1 MNPFAA
7 LILQAHPEPAL
18 RIEAWLRFA
27 HEVSLA
33 PGKVSEPGLGEIRL
47 KWWSD
52 AALEALDT
60 GIDSSGSPRAHPAV
74 MAFHEA
80 VQGAEVRPAP
90 GLVRAFIDAHVL
102 DLETRPY
109 ADIEALRADATAR
122 WGNQLRVGLQLLA
135 ITDEVHHHAANH
147 VGAGFGIMQ
156 VLFSARLNAA
166 RGRNVL
172 PDLTATGLDLNL
184 DLDFEQTAPE
194 DRANAGEAL
203 CGQAAF
209 HLDRALELLPDPQ
222 PAALPV
228 MRFGLAARALITAAR
243 KAGTDPLHVP
253 TPETVAQTFALH
265 LLWARLRRRYA

>member
-7 LILQAHPEPAL
+7 LILQAHPEPAS

-60 GIDSSGSPRAHPAV
+60 GTDSSGSPRAHPAV

-80 VQGAEVRPAP
+80 VQGAEVCPAP
-90 GLVRAFIDAHVL
+90 GLVRAFIDAHGL

-122 WGNQLRVGLQLLA
+122 WGNQLRVCLQLLSV
-135 ITDEVHHHAANH
+135 TDEAHHHAANH
-147 VGAGFGIMQ
+147 VGAGFGILQ
-156 VLFSARLNAA
+156 VLFSARIAAA
-166 RGRNVL
+166 RGRQVL
-172 PDLTATGLDLNL
+172 PGPEGREL
-184 DLDFEQTAPE
+184 EQMLPD
-194 DRANAGEAL
+194 DRARLGADL
-203 CGQAAF
+203 CGQAA
-209 HLDRALELLPDPQ
+209 
-222 PAALPV
+222 
-228 MRFGLAARALITAAR
+228 
-243 KAGTDPLHVP
+243 
-253 TPETVAQTFALH
+253 
-265 LLWARLRRRYA
+265 

>member
-7 LILQAHPEPAL
+7 LILQAHPEPAS

-52 AALEALDT
+52 AALEALNT
-60 GIDSSGSPRAHPAV
+60 GTDSSGSPRAHPAV

-80 VQGAEVRPAP
+80 VKGAEVRPAP
-90 GLVRAFIDAHVL
+90 GLVRAFIDAHGL

-122 WGNQLRVGLQLLA
+122 WGNQLRVCLQLLSV
-135 ITDEVHHHAANH
+135 TDEAHHHAANH
-147 VGAGFGIMQ
+147 VGAGFGILQ
-156 VLFSARLNAA
+156 VLFSARIAAA
-166 RGRNVL
+166 RGRQVL
-172 PDLTATGLDLNL
+172 PGPEGREL
-184 DLDFEQTAPE
+184 EQMSPD
-194 DRANAGEAL
+194 DRARLGADL

-209 HLDRALELLPDPQ
+209 HLDRAVELLPRPRKE
-222 PAALPV
+222 ALPAL
-228 MRFGLAARALITAAR
+228 RFALAARALITAAEA
-243 KAGTDPLHVP
+243 AGADPLALP
-253 TPETVAQTFALH
+253 APEQVARTFPLR
-265 LLWARLRRRYA
+265 LTWARLRGRYG